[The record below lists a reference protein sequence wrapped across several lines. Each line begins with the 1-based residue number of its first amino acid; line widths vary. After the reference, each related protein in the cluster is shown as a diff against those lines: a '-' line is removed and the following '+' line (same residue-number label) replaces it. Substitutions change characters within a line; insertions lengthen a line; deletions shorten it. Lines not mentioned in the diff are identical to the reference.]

1 MLFSEVSGRKVV
13 STSTAETVGQIADF
27 VIDPQSHSL
36 VALTVKKT
44 DQGDTL
50 LWTRITAFGAGAVT
64 VPAAEVII
72 DANDAVAALS
82 GKDHRLIGKRVLTTA
97 GEDLGP
103 VADVDFDPENGRLIT
118 LTLAT
123 GGIAGERLIAIG
135 TYAAVVH
142 PDS

>member
-1 MLFSEVSGRKVV
+1 MLFSEASGRKIV

-27 VIDPQSHSL
+27 VIDPRSHSV

-50 LWTRITAFGAGAVT
+50 PWTRITAFGADAVT
-64 VPAAEVII
+64 VPASEVII
-72 DANDAVAALS
+72 DADDAVTALS
-82 GKDHRLIGKRVLTTA
+82 GRDRRLIGKRVLNTA

-103 VADVDFDPENGRLIT
+103 VADVDFDPEDGRLIT
-118 LTLAT
+118 LTLSA

-135 TYAAVVH
+135 PYAAVVH
-142 PDS
+142 RES

>member
-1 MLFSEVSGRKVV
+1 MLFSEASGRKVV

-27 VIDPQSHSL
+27 VIDPQTHSL

-50 LWTRITAFGAGAVT
+50 LWTSITAFGADAVT

-82 GKDHRLIGKRVLTTA
+82 GKDHHLIGKRVLTTA

-103 VADVDFDPENGRLIT
+103 VTDVDFDPENGRLIT

-135 TYAAVVH
+135 SYAAVVH

>member
-1 MLFSEVSGRKVV
+1 MLFSEAAGRKVV
-13 STSTAETVGQIADF
+13 STSTAETVGQIAGF

-36 VALTVKKT
+36 VALKVKKT

-50 LWTRITAFGAGAVT
+50 LWTLITAFGADAVT
-64 VPAAEVII
+64 VPAAKVII
-72 DANDAVAALS
+72 DADDAVAALS
-82 GKDHRLIGKRVLTTA
+82 GEDRRLIGKRVLNTA
-97 GEDLGP
+97 GEELGT
-103 VADVDFDPENGRLIT
+103 VADVDFDPQNGRLIS

-135 TYAAVVH
+135 SYAAVVH

>member
-1 MLFSEVSGRKVV
+1 MLFSEASGRKVV

-44 DQGDTL
+44 HQGNTL
-50 LWTRITAFGAGAVT
+50 LWTRITAFGVDAVT
-64 VPAAEVII
+64 IPAAEVIT

-82 GKDHRLIGKRVLTTA
+82 GKDQRLIGKRVLSTA
-97 GEDLGP
+97 GEDLGS

-118 LTLAT
+118 LSLAA

-135 TYAAVVH
+135 SYAAVVH